1 MATSSKVKKDP
12 MTVGGDLVLG
22 ALLAELAGGFI
33 LTTCLLNSGGNA
45 FIAALTVMILV
56 MALSRLSGAHFNPAV
71 TMAMWATR
79 QLSSLKAAGYI
90 VAQLLG
96 AMLALIVVTQFV
108 ANTPVTD
115 GAEPLRVLAIPNLE
129 EQWRPF
135 LGEALGAVIFG
146 FGVAAAVLGRKTGVE
161 AGFVVGGSLLLG
173 LIVATLGSPAIL
185 NPAVA
190 LGMSAFH
197 PNNLWT
203 ILTFGIAPVI
213 GTIAGAWLYKLLQ
226 WDVTGK
232 KEVA

>member
-135 LGEALGAVIFG
+135 LGEALG
-146 FGVAAAVLGRKTGVE
+146 VE

>member
-1 MATSSKVKKDP
+1 MATTKAKKDP
-12 MTVGGDLVLG
+12 MAVGGDLVLG

-56 MALSRLSGAHFNPAV
+56 MAMSHLGSGHFNPAV
-71 TMAMWATR
+71 TAAMWAVR
-79 QLSSLKAAGYI
+79 QISTLKAAGYI

-96 AMLALIVVTQFV
+96 AMLALIVVTQFIS
-108 ANTPVTD
+108 NTPV
-115 GAEPLRVLAIPNLE
+115 AEGMESLRVLAIPNLE

-135 LGEALGAVIFG
+135 LGETLGALIFG
-146 FGVAAAVLGRKTGVE
+146 FGVAAAVLGRKTGIE
-161 AGFVVGGSLLLG
+161 AGFIVGGSLLLG

-190 LGMSAFH
+190 LGMSAYH
-197 PNNLWT
+197 ADNLWT
-203 ILTFGIAPVI
+203 ILTFAVGPVI
-213 GTIAGAWLYKLLQ
+213 GMAGGAWLYKLLQ

-232 KEVA
+232 KEIA